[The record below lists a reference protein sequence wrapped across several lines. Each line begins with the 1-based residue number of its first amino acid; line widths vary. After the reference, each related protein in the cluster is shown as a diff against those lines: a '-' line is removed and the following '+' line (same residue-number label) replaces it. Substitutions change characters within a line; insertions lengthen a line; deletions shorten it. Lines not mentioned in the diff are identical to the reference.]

1 MLRKASL
8 GVSAEPCLTCRLS
21 DLVGADINL
30 HVGANFLESFPERV
44 YRAAMMKLMNDKK
57 MLGEKTGGGFYKF
70 DAKRKA
76 SPNPDIK
83 PVIAESRKVRD
94 PTSQVQRYSMGMHYP
109 CANGC
114 FQERRLVQGTMVG
127 QVMSQGTTA
136 ASGRGSPTW
145 PNVGVL
151 VKVSLLCSSCFACSQ
166 VSAGARSLH
175 LPKSVSVVADRKAGG
190 FEATGGQPPGHH
202 RVHLLPG
209 GERGVPRD
217 C

>member
-83 PVIAESRKVRD
+83 PVIVESRKVSD
-94 PTSQVQRYSMGMHYP
+94 LTSQVQRTCMGMYCS

-114 FQERRLVQGTMVG
+114 LQERDLCKEPWLGRDCV
-127 QVMSQGTTA
+127 QVMSQGTIA
-136 ASGRGSPTW
+136 VSGRGSSAW
-145 PNVGVL
+145 PNIGYL
-151 VKVSLLCSSCFACSQ
+151 VSSGSNAP
-166 VSAGARSLH
+166 ASLH
-175 LPKSVSVVADRKAGG
+175 VAKSAMVP
-190 FEATGGQPPGHH
+190 ATKPHH
-202 RVHLLPG
+202 LDQNYCCCRLQS
-209 GERGVPRD
+209 
-217 C
+217 